1 MSTSVLAEFGEM
13 VASRRLQGAQEVMGL
28 YIARQAMELH
38 ERRAELAAN
47 GPSGATMLLVVC
59 EPRDP

>member
-1 MSTSVLAEFGEM
+1 
-13 VASRRLQGAQEVMGL
+13 MGL

-47 GPSGATMLLVVC
+47 GPSGATMLLAVC